1 MKTKGSLIFAFVG
14 GSLTALL
21 IVLIRFVDVAP
32 IGPQGTAIGLS
43 HLNRFVFD
51 LFGVRMIWYTIT
63 DWLGVVAVLTAF
75 LFAALGFAQLVK
87 RKSLFK
93 VDPEILLLGGL
104 YTALIG
110 LYVLFE
116 RVIVNYRPIILPDCT
131 HPEASFPSSHTMIV
145 CVILGSAA
153 MLAPKYVRRKTL
165 RTALQTICAA
175 IMAVTVIGRL
185 ISGVHWCTD
194 IVGGVLISATL
205 LTAFSGTIGCP
216 RRKKADGRS

>member
-1 MKTKGSLIFAFVG
+1 MKNKGKHILASVSGF
-14 GSLTALL
+14 LTALL
-21 IVLIRFVDVAP
+21 IVLIRFVAVAP

-51 LFGVRMIWYTIT
+51 MFGVRMIWYTIT
-63 DWLGVVAVLTAF
+63 DWLGVVAILTAF
-75 LFAALGFAQLVK
+75 LFAALGFVQLVK

-93 VDPEILLLGGL
+93 VDKEILLLGGL

-116 RVIVNYRPIILPDCT
+116 RVIVNYRPIILPGST

-153 MLAPKYVRRKTL
+153 MLIPKYIKRKPLCTTL
-165 RTALQTICAA
+165 RVICAV
-175 IMAVTVIGRL
+175 IIGITVIGRL
-185 ISGVHWCTD
+185 ISGVHWFTD
-194 IVGGVLISATL
+194 IVGGILISATL
-205 LTAFSGTIGCP
+205 LTIYAGEKNSF
-216 RRKKADGRS
+216 K